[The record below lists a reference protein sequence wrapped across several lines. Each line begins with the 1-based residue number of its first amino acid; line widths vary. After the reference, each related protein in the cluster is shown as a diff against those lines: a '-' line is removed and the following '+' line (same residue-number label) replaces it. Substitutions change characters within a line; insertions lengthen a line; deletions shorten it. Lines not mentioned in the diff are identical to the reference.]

1 MMDECTYQKMDWEIR
16 RNVLNVC
23 LCDQLFCVVYQA
35 LQEAETE
42 SGLSPEEVWCEALGV
57 MQRIVR
63 LPRPEIAFRQEK
75 SYLLARYDT
84 FACADGS
91 HTVRGQE
98 PARQTVCTVF
108 TTLLFML
115 AAASGQISSNP
126 YRKLCIGIAR
136 DLDGNPLYKS
146 LYARIRASEKEEEQE
161 GRYVDVQDYATHDA
175 PAGTQKET
183 HTLEVD
189 ELVETVC
196 GMHSAACYEQVIQV
210 LSRYNDSHGHRFQ
223 QSVDKLRNR
232 LDTLRRAASEPR
244 MTEQVVVQK
253 GGMNISRSHFEGTR
267 FDIAKK
273 SEEPAHQLLH

>member
-1 MMDECTYQKMDWEIR
+1 MYLSENGLGNTPERAERMPVRPAVLRGLPGPSGSRNGKRPLPR
-16 RNVLNVC
+16 RSMVRSTRSNAAHRPPATPR
-23 LCDQLFCVVYQA
+23 D
-35 LQEAETE
+35 
-42 SGLSPEEVWCEALGV
+42 
-57 MQRIVR
+57 R
-63 LPRPEIAFRQEK
+63 LPAGK

>member
-1 MMDECTYQKMDWEIR
+1 MMNECTYQKMDWEIR

-183 HTLEVD
+183 HIHWKWTNWWKPYA
-189 ELVETVC
+189 VC
-196 GMHSAACYEQVIQV
+196 TRRPAT
-210 LSRYNDSHGHRFQ
+210 
-223 QSVDKLRNR
+223 NR
-232 LDTLRRAASEPR
+232 
-244 MTEQVVVQK
+244 
-253 GGMNISRSHFEGTR
+253 
-267 FDIAKK
+267 
-273 SEEPAHQLLH
+273 